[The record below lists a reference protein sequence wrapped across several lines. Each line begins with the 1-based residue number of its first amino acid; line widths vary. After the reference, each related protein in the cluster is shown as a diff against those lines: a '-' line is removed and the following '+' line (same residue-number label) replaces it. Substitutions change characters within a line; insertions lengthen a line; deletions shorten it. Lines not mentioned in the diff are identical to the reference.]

1 MANQDTSTE
10 IQDVIAAAD
19 KNFMTTFKRG
29 DAAGLADLYTENGQ
43 LLPTGS
49 GCITGKAAIQTFWQ
63 GAMDMGIK
71 TAKLEAVETERH
83 GDTAIEIGQYSLS
96 GETGNVLDNG
106 KYVVIWKQEG
116 DQWKLHRDIWNS
128 SLSAQGDQH
137 KEK

>member
-1 MANQDTSTE
+1 MANQGTSTE
-10 IQDVIAAAD
+10 VQAAIAAAVE
-19 KNFMTTFKRG
+19 NFMAAFNRG
-29 DAAGLADLYTENGQ
+29 DAAGLADFYTENGQ

-49 GCITGKAAIQTFWQ
+49 DFITGKAAIQTFWQ

-71 TAKLEAVETERH
+71 TAKLEAVETEGH
-83 GDTAIEIGQYSLS
+83 GDTAIEIGKYSLR

-128 SLSAQGDQH
+128 SLPAQGDQH
-137 KEK
+137 KEE